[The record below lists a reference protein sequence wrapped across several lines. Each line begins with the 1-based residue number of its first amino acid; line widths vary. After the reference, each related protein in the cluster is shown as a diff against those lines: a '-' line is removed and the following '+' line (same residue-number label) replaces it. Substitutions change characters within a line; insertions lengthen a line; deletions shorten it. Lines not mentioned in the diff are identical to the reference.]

1 MYLANAF
8 KIAIEF
14 VLDREGGYSLDRND
28 PGNWTKGA
36 VNAGILKGTKYGI
49 SAAQYPVGIDIEQ
62 LTPDQAAEIY
72 RHDYWDKCKCDSI
85 PGPVAILIFDS
96 SVNQGVPTACH
107 ILQQACGVKE
117 DGIIGPG
124 TLQAVNKHGVVE
136 LVDEVMV
143 RRMTRYGMTDGFA
156 RYGLGW
162 SRRLAACYKLALRYA

>member
-14 VLDREGGYSLDRND
+14 VIDREGGYSLDRND

-49 SAAQYPVGIDIEQ
+49 SAAQYPIFDIEH
-62 LTPDQAAEIY
+62 LTPQQATEIY
-72 RHDYWDKCKCDSI
+72 RHDYWDRCHCDSL

-96 SVNQGVPTACH
+96 SVNQGVSTAIH
-107 ILQQACGVKE
+107 IVQQACGVKE
-117 DGIIGPG
+117 DGVIGPD
-124 TLQAVNKHGVVE
+124 TLQAVNKRELGE
-136 LVDEVMV
+136 LVDEVMA
-143 RRMTRYGMTDGFA
+143 RRMTRYGITDGFA

-162 SRRLAACYKLALRYA
+162 SHRLTACYKLALRYT